1 MSNQFKK
8 ILIVEDEKSMAKA
21 MRLKLNKE
29 NFKARAV
36 FNGEEALQA
45 IEKEKFD
52 LIILDLMMPKMN
64 GFEVLQKL
72 KERNNK
78 TPVIVAS
85 NLSQEEDAI
94 KVKKLGAVDF
104 FIKSNTPIKE
114 LVNSVEK
121 ILKIKA

>member
-29 NFKARAV
+29 NFKAKAV
-36 FNGEEALQA
+36 FNGEEALQV
-45 IEKEKFD
+45 IGEEKFD

-85 NLSQEEDAI
+85 NLSQEEDVI

-114 LVNSVEK
+114 LVESVKK
-121 ILKIKA
+121 ILEIDL